1 VTNPHGSPEH
11 RDVGLGNEIL
21 RVLVGSGV
29 HGTAIDGQDDRDQ
42 DPPSVHECAWAA
54 GIIEGE
60 GAITIAP
67 NGGRRAFVMKVAVG
81 NTDGEMLEFLHR
93 RWGGSISRKMDNG
106 KRHKP
111 YQVWAVVSRQAQ
123 RFLLHIYPYL
133 VTARVRTKADL
144 ALAFQ
149 AQKTFSQ
156 VVARST
162 EYRDR
167 QDAFYYAMRQLNVRG
182 TNPLVL
188 RPLQPRVPMPRGE
201 SHHNAKLTARQVAE
215 ARARPP
221 GRRVVQGAGCIV
233 RGLPGLH
240 EARGAGIDLPRQR
253 VAHQRAWTDPVR
265 STVTAPVP
273 G

>member
-1 VTNPHGSPEH
+1 VINPHGSSEH

-106 KRHKP
+106 KGHKP

-144 ALAFQ
+144 AVAFQ

-182 TNPLVL
+182 TNPPVL

-201 SHHNAKLTARQVAE
+201 SHHNAKLTAMQVAE
-215 ARARPP
+215 ARARHRAGESYKALAALFAVSPASM
-221 GRRVVQGAGCIV
+221 RRAVL
-233 RGLPGLH
+233 GLTYRDN
-240 EARGAGIDLPRQR
+240 E
-253 VAHQRAWTDPVR
+253 
-265 STVTAPVP
+265 
-273 G
+273 